1 MKENNLNGK
10 KHIHFIGIGGISMSA
25 LANVSLTKG
34 LTVSGSDSKESELVQ
49 ELRAEGASIQI
60 GQRAENITDDIDAVV
75 YTAAIHPT
83 NPEYAAAVSKKLP
96 LLHTPARAG
105 V

>member
-34 LTVSGSDSKESELVQ
+34 LTVSGSDSKESEVVQ
-49 ELRAEGASIQI
+49 ELRI
-60 GQRAENITDDIDAVV
+60 
-75 YTAAIHPT
+75 
-83 NPEYAAAVSKKLP
+83 
-96 LLHTPARAG
+96 LL
-105 V
+105 